1 MKSILS
7 FLLFFSFAFSAFSQT
22 FEGKIV
28 YRINIKGD
36 FSPQEKMMLP
46 SEAKLYSKGDYSR
59 MEMSLGLGMST
70 TTISN
75 LKTGDATSLMNIL
88 GSKYAIE
95 SKGVDENRDEYIK
108 NANLE
113 VTKEIKSIAGYTCK
127 KAIVNY
133 TDPQTKTITE
143 MEVWFTKELNFN
155 NDFVKGPFQKID
167 GAMLEFNLLQQGLN
181 MNFQA
186 TLVSL
191 EKVSDEQFEVPDGY
205 KKTTQEELMKMMG
218 GK

>member
-1 MKSILS
+1 MKPAIV
-7 FLLFFSFAFSAFSQT
+7 FLLFLFSSISSIAQS
-22 FEGKIV
+22 FEGRIV
-28 YRINIKGD
+28 YKINIKGD

-46 SEAKLYSKGDYSR
+46 NEAKLFTKGENSR

-70 TTISN
+70 TTISD
-75 LKTGDATSLMNIL
+75 LKTGDAVSLMNFL

-95 SKGVDENRDEYIK
+95 SKGADANRDEYMK

-113 VTKEIKSIAGYTCK
+113 ITKESKAIAGYSCQ
-127 KAIVNY
+127 KAIVTY
-133 TDPQTKTITE
+133 TDPQTKNTNE

-155 NDFVKGPFQKID
+155 NDFVKGPFQKIE
-167 GAMLEFNLLQQGLN
+167 GAMLEFNLIQQGLN

-191 EKVSDEQFEVPDGY
+191 EKVNDKQFEVPEGY
-205 KKTTQEELMKMMG
+205 KKLTQEELMKMMG
-218 GK
+218 AK

>member
-1 MKSILS
+1 MKPAIACFL
-7 FLLFFSFAFSAFSQT
+7 FLLVSVSAIAQT
-22 FEGKIV
+22 FEGRIV
-28 YRINIKGD
+28 YKINIKGD

-46 SEAKLYSKGDYSR
+46 SEAKLFCKGDFSR

-75 LKTGDATSLMNIL
+75 LKTGDATSLMNFL

-95 SKGVDENRDEYIK
+95 SKGADENREEYLK
-108 NANLE
+108 NAKLE
-113 VTKEIKSIAGYTCK
+113 VTNESKSIAGYNCK
-127 KAIVNY
+127 KAIVSY
-133 TDPQTKTITE
+133 LDPQSKATTNL
-143 MEVWFTKELNFN
+143 EVWFTKELNFN
-155 NDFVKGPFQKID
+155 NDFVKGPFQKIE
-167 GAMLEFNLLQQGLN
+167 GAMLEFNLLQQGIN

-191 EKVSDEQFEVPDGY
+191 EKVENRQFEVPDGY
-205 KKTTQEELMKMMG
+205 KKLTKEELMKMMG